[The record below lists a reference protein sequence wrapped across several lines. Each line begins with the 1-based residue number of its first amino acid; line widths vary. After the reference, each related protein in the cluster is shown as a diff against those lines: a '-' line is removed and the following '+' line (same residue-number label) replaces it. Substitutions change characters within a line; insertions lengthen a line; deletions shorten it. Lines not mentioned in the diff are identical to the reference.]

1 MDVRDLVQA
10 KARAARDAARAL
22 ALCPTKIKNDAL
34 VQMAHGLVEKA
45 GSLLEANRADVEGA
59 QGGGATRASLDRL
72 TLTESRLEEMAQ
84 GLREIAALPDPVGTV
99 VEVWGRPNGI
109 EISRVRVPLGVVG
122 FIYESRP
129 NVTADA
135 AGLCVKS
142 GNAVIL
148 RGGSEAIDS
157 NTMIAAVLAKAVEK
171 AGGPADAI
179 QFIETTD
186 REAVAA
192 LLELGG
198 LVDLIIPRGGEE
210 FVRWVA
216 ERSRIPVLKHD
227 KGLVHVFV
235 DASADPAMAAQIVV
249 NAKAQ
254 RPGVCN
260 ALETLLVH
268 REIAPRLLPALA
280 ARLAEAGV
288 EGRGRRPGQC
298 VHAARGRLAVR
309 HGRRDGDL
317 DLARPRARPRR
328 RPRADDDEVRRG
340 RRRTGE
346 GVGSACSRR
355 RTRLGSHGGLRR
367 VVQPDPLRTPPSRRR
382 GARGPRPRPDPLRAG
397 RPPPAQV
404 ACVLG
409 PGGGSLRDGRAGG
422 GGTPE
427 VRGLRPRAAPRGAV
441 VHGRHARGAPHP
453 ARGPVPPR
461 GLGDVSR
468 PPDVA
473 RAAADRPPRPDRRR
487 APGGERLRPRER
499 RGAEGGAR
507 DRRRTADRARDVP
520 PDLGL
525 RPEAPC
531 ARGAVRGLPAARVGH
546 RVHPGEAAVSD
557 RRGVTRLTAERK
569 VRRAARAALDK
580 RATDLIVLDVQG
592 LSSVTDYFLVCNGKS
607 TTHMETITDAIRDE
621 LKREGVRPLHAEGV
635 PASGW
640 ILLDYG
646 DVLVHVFLEE
656 TRAYYALERLWG
668 DAPAVSLDGS

>member
-45 GSLLEANRADVEGA
+45 GSLLEANRADVERA
-59 QGGGATRASLDRL
+59 QGRGATRAFLDRL

-129 NVTADA
+129 NVTANA

-288 EGRGRRPGQC
+288 EVRGCPRTRALVPSTRP
-298 VHAARGRLAVR
+298 ATDADWDTEYLDLILAVLVVDDLDAAITHIHR
-309 HGRRDGDL
+309 HGTGLAEAIVTNDLGHARRFT
-317 DLARPRARPRR
+317 R
-328 RPRADDDEVRRG
+328 EVDAAA
-340 RRRTGE
+340 
-346 GVGSACSRR
+346 VLVNAS
-355 RTRLGSHGGLRR
+355 TRLVDGSQFGMGAEMGISTSR
-367 VVQPDPLRTPPSRRR
+367 V
-382 GARGPRPRPDPLRAG
+382 
-397 RPPPAQV
+397 
-404 ACVLG
+404 
-409 PGGGSLRDGRAGG
+409 
-422 GGTPE
+422 
-427 VRGLRPRAAPRGAV
+427 
-441 VHGRHARGAPHP
+441 H
-453 ARGPVPPR
+453 ARGPVGVRELTTTKFVVVGDGQVREEAPHAPGV
-461 GLGDVSR
+461 GLGLARTAVFGGSFNPIHYGHLR
-468 PPDVA
+468 LPDEVLEVLDLD
-473 RAAADRPPRPDRRR
+473 RILFVPAADRP
-487 APGGERLRPRER
+487 
-499 RGAEGGAR
+499 AR
-507 DRRRTADRARDVP
+507 SEEHTSE
-520 PDLGL
+520 LQ
-525 RPEAPC
+525 
-531 ARGAVRGLPAARVGH
+531 
-546 RVHPGEAAVSD
+546 S
-557 RRGVTRLTAERK
+557 
-569 VRRAARAALDK
+569 
-580 RATDLIVLDVQG
+580 Q
-592 LSSVTDYFLVCNGKS
+592 SNLVC
-607 TTHMETITDAIRDE
+607 R
-621 LKREGVRPLHAEGV
+621 
-635 PASGW
+635 
-640 ILLDYG
+640 LL
-646 DVLVHVFLEE
+646 L
-656 TRAYYALERLWG
+656 
-668 DAPAVSLDGS
+668 